1 MASETPVH
9 DLQTAL
15 TAARLYAV
23 EQLAA
28 KGGTFPPGDLEKLA
42 ILQAALTAVNE
53 VSLTVMTPSIAES
66 PPSSSRKSRP
76 AAVIVDGFN

>member
-15 TAARLYAV
+15 VAARLYAV

-28 KGGTFPPGDLEKLA
+28 KGGKFPPEDLEKLA

-53 VSLTVMTPSIAES
+53 VIVEHQGRLGWGPATPVE
-66 PPSSSRKSRP
+66 
-76 AAVIVDGFN
+76 

>member
-9 DLQTAL
+9 DLQAAL

-28 KGGTFPPGDLEKLA
+28 KGGTFPPADLEKLA
-42 ILQAALTAVNE
+42 VLQAALTAVNE
-53 VSLTVMTPSIAES
+53 VIAEHQG
-66 PPSSSRKSRP
+66 RLGW
-76 AAVIVDGFN
+76 AATPVE

>member
-9 DLQTAL
+9 DLQAAL
-15 TAARLYAV
+15 AAARLYAV

-28 KGGTFPPGDLEKLA
+28 KGGTFPPDDLEKLA

-53 VSLTVMTPSIAES
+53 VIAEHQG
-66 PPSSSRKSRP
+66 RLGWGP
-76 AAVIVDGFN
+76 ATPVE